1 MNNMCFACG
10 LMDHQGNQ
18 KQYARNSE
26 NSRDAMTHTY
36 TTVPSSGRYSSS
48 KIERYN

>member
-1 MNNMCFACG
+1 MCFVCG
-10 LMDHQGNQ
+10 STDHDGNL
-18 KQYARNSE
+18 KYARNSE

>member
-1 MNNMCFACG
+1 MACG
-10 LMDHQGNQ
+10 LIDHQGNQ

-36 TTVPSSGRYSSS
+36 TTVSSSARPSSSN
-48 KIERYN
+48 KERYN